1 MLDLIPHD
9 YCHHPIFVFWYKY
22 AEIKE
27 GIWQLPFNKIN
38 DFESLLIITIKYYY
52 VFAISTRTVNSV
64 KDTTFKICNLIWKQE
79 YYLAEYKQKYT
90 ETFKSN
96 IKEYSYGKM
105 QRGLVYLLA
114 INNEKQNHIAFNSI
128 KKIEIEH
135 ILPKKG
141 GYNNYNGWTEEQYE
155 QKINTIGNLVCLEKA
170 INISAS
176 NDFFQKKK
184 CEYLKSEIAEVKT
197 LEAKFI
203 DWTYSDWEKRNME
216 QEETLYNFLNKG

>member
-128 KKIEIEH
+128 KK
-135 ILPKKG
+135 LK
-141 GYNNYNGWTEEQYE
+141 
-155 QKINTIGNLVCLEKA
+155 L
-170 INISAS
+170 NI
-176 NDFFQKKK
+176 F
-184 CEYLKSEIAEVKT
+184 YLKKVVIIIIMAGK
-197 LEAKFI
+197 KN
-203 DWTYSDWEKRNME
+203 NMNKKLI
-216 QEETLYNFLNKG
+216 QLVTLYALKKQ